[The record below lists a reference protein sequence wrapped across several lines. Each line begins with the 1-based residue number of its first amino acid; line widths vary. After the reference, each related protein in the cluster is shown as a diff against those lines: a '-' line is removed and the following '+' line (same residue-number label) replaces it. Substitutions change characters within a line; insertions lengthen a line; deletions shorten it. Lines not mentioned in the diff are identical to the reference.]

1 MRNPYEVL
9 GINKNASK
17 EDAKKAYRELAKK
30 YHPDKHMNNPLSE
43 LAQEKFKEINEAYD
57 TIMKEDEYLGKGQY
71 NNTGNNLYEVRDYI
85 NRGNFSSARNILSN
99 MNDRSSEWYY
109 LMGLTSMRLGLY
121 DEGVDFI
128 KRAHFM
134 EPNNMEYK
142 MAHDNIINRQRA
154 YSSKTHQYNGGTD
167 LCNVCTTLYC
177 ADCCCECCGGDLIG
191 CC

>member
-17 EDAKKAYRELAKK
+17 EEVKKAYRELAKK

-43 LAQEKFKEINEAYD
+43 LAQEKLQEINEAYD
-57 TIMKEDEYLGKGQY
+57 SIMKGNESSSTGSY
-71 NNTGNNLYEVRDYI
+71 NNTNNNLYEARNYI
-85 NRGNFSSARNILSN
+85 NKGDFSTARNILSK
-99 MNDRSSEWYY
+99 MNNRSSEWYY
-109 LMGLTSMRLGLY
+109 LMGFTSMRLGLY
-121 DEGVDFI
+121 DEGADFI

-134 EPNNMEYK
+134 EPNNREYK

-154 YSSKTHQYNGGTD
+154 YSSRTREYNGGTD
-167 LCNVCTTLYC
+167 MCNVCTTLYC
-177 ADCCCECCGGDLIG
+177 ADCCCECCGGDLIA